1 MTEGQPDP
9 DRRGIPVRPWGVVLR
24 GVVLL
29 AAPLAVLAM
38 LAVAPAGGVLVPG
51 MVGLAAA
58 AGAMAGWATGRRH
71 GHGRPAVLGAS
82 IDAEGPDPSEDPLAF
97 FASGSSRAVAV
108 TDAAGRIVWTNDAF
122 DRWFPAVAGGRDCPL
137 GEDGGPAPALSV
149 AFRRCLET
157 GGSGRVSISV
167 DGVAGDGVEAR
178 LDVAAMMAGGRPSGF
193 VLTLVEAESQRR
205 LEARIEAGRRQVESI
220 LDAVPSLVVFRDARG
235 RIMRAN
241 AAAARFL
248 GHEDVRDL
256 EGRAYEQ
263 IAPEHAAT
271 ALLADRQVCN
281 TGLATFGALELVHD
295 REGRLRVFRTDRV
308 WLEDPETG
316 VQGVLAVATDVTD
329 ERDLQSRLD
338 VAMQAGGLGTWEWEP
353 QAGSLRLSPRLLA
366 MLGHE
371 PGGVGSNFD
380 GLIELVHAEDRP
392 RVIDALETGVLREP
406 AGLRCEA
413 RIRRGDGSWCWM
425 LLAGRVQARGTRGRA
440 DRVVGVLVDIS
451 RQKEDQTVLADALHR
466 AEAAGRARSA
476 FLASMSHELRTPLT
490 SILGY
495 AELLREDAPAGGT
508 GRMGAETI
516 LRNGRHLLSIID
528 DVLDLSRIEVG
539 RLQTEAGP
547 VEIGGIIRDILET
560 LGPRAAEKDLGLEV
574 ELAGPLPRLV
584 VTDAVRLRQVL
595 LNLVG
600 NAVKFTDAGDVRIR
614 LAAPVDEAG
623 VRRLRIAV
631 RDTGPGIPPDV
642 QQRLFQPFERA
653 DDAMNRRHGG
663 AGLGL
668 AISRRLARMLGGDVR
683 VRSRS
688 GRGSTFI
695 LDVPAGDPP
704 GAASGP
710 PVRTVAELLAEC
722 PRPSEASVS
731 SPPEPPEAGDGALRG
746 RRILLAED
754 GPDNQRLIGHHLRRA
769 GAIVDTAADGA
780 EAVDMVRNALE
791 AAVRYDLVVMD
802 MQMPVMDGYEA
813 TRTLRAAGCG
823 LPVLALTAHAMRG
836 DRDRCLEAGCSDYA
850 TKPIDRHRLVAQ
862 CAALIAGRSL
872 DRRPHAA

>member
-1 MTEGQPDP
+1 MP
-9 DRRGIPVRPWGVVLR
+9 
-24 GVVLL
+24 VLL
-29 AAPLAVLAM
+29 VPPVAVLAS
-38 LAVAPAGGVLVPG
+38 VPLDPG
-51 MVGLAAA
+51 SGFLIPGLVGLAAVAGVVAGHVSSVTRRGSRVTDADGSRSSDAFA
-58 AGAMAGWATGRRH
+58 AETGAGR
-71 GHGRPAVLGAS
+71 A
-82 IDAEGPDPSEDPLAF
+82 EDPLAF
-97 FASGSSRAVAV
+97 FAAGSSRAVAV
-108 TDAAGRIVWTNDAF
+108 TDAAGCIVWTNDAF
-122 DRWFPAVAGGRDCPL
+122 DRRFPGLAGSDGRGLTEADGAAGILMSAFGRFRRTGEGGRTGITVPDAS
-137 GEDGGPAPALSV
+137 GATV
-149 AFRRCLET
+149 A
-157 GGSGRVSISV
+157 
-167 DGVAGDGVEAR
+167 AR
-178 LDVAAMMAGGRPSGF
+178 LDVEAMGGVGRPSGF
-193 VLTLVEAESQRR
+193 VLTVLEPETRR
-205 LEARIEAGRRQVESI
+205 TLEAQVQAGRRQVGSI
-220 LDAVPSLVVFRDARG
+220 LDAVPSLVVFRDPRG
-235 RIMRAN
+235 RIIRVN

-248 GHEDVRDL
+248 GRDDPGDL
-256 EGRAYEQ
+256 RGRSYQ
-263 IAPEHAAT
+263 QVAPEHAAT
-271 ALLADRQVCN
+271 ALVADRQVFT
-281 TGLATFGALELVHD
+281 TGLPTFGSLELVHD
-295 REGRLRVFRTDRV
+295 HAQRLRVLRTDRV

-316 VQGVLAVATDVTD
+316 VAGVLAVATDVTD

-353 QAGSLRLSPRLLA
+353 QAGSLRLSTRLLG

-371 PGGVGSNFD
+371 PGAVLGTFD
-380 GLIELVHAEDRP
+380 GFVDLVHAEDRP
-392 RVIDALETGVLREP
+392 RVIDALETGVLGD
-406 AGLRCEA
+406 ADGLRCEA

-440 DRVVGVLVDIS
+440 DRVVGVLVDID
-451 RQKEDQTVLADALHR
+451 RQKQDQTVLADALHR

-495 AELLREDAPAGGT
+495 AELLREGAADAGT
-508 GRMGAETI
+508 GAGAGAGRTSAETI

-539 RLQTEAGP
+539 RLQTEPGP
-547 VEIGGIIRDILET
+547 VETGGIIRDVLET
-560 LGPRAAEKDLGLEV
+560 LGPRAAEKGLGLEV

-584 VTDAVRLRQVL
+584 VTDAVRMRQVL
-595 LNLVG
+595 LNIVG
-600 NAVKFTDAGDVRIR
+600 NAVKFTDAGEVRIR
-614 LAAPVDEAG
+614 LGSPVDAAG

-683 VRSRS
+683 VRSRT

-695 LDVPAGDPP
+695 VDVPTGDPCGWTSEP
-704 GAASGP
+704 D
-710 PVRTVAELLAEC
+710 VRSVAELLAAG
-722 PRPSEASVS
+722 RRSEVASGPAVPTAADTS
-731 SPPEPPEAGDGALRG
+731 AGALRG

-754 GPDNQRLIGHHLRRA
+754 GPDNQRLIGHHLRQA

-780 EAVDMVRNALE
+780 EAVDMIRHALE
-791 AAVRYDLVVMD
+791 ASVRYDLVVMD

-823 LPVLALTAHAMRG
+823 LPILALTAHAMRG

-862 CAALIAGRSL
+862 CAALIAGRSVH
-872 DRRPHAA
+872 RRPHAA

>member
-1 MTEGQPDP
+1 MERQPGPGRLPDP
-9 DRRGIPVRPWGVVLR
+9 AWSPGVALLLLPVAAMVAFAVHPSGGALTAALAGI
-24 GVVLL
+24 
-29 AAPLAVLAM
+29 
-38 LAVAPAGGVLVPG
+38 
-51 MVGLAAA
+51 AAA
-58 AGAMAGWATGRRH
+58 AGVLAGWTTRWRSGRCRSADAATGRDAD
-71 GHGRPAVLGAS
+71 RPAGAK
-82 IDAEGPDPSEDPLAF
+82 EPLAF
-97 FASGSSRAVAV
+97 FAAGSSRAVAV
-108 TDAAGRIVWTNDAF
+108 TDAGGRIAWTNEAF
-122 DRWFPAVAGGRDCPL
+122 DRWFPTLVGDRDRPL
-137 GEDGGPAPALSV
+137 GEEGGPAPALSA
-149 AFRRCLET
+149 AFRRWLDT
-157 GGSGRVSISV
+157 
-167 DGVAGDGVEAR
+167 GDGGRIPIGIDGDAVDMR
-178 LDVAAMMAGGRPSGF
+178 LDVEAMLAGGRPSGF

-205 LEARIEAGRRQVESI
+205 LEARILAGRRQVEAI

-235 RIMRAN
+235 RVMRAN
-241 AAAARFL
+241 AAAARFF
-248 GHEDVRDL
+248 GHEDTREL
-256 EGRAYEQ
+256 EGRPYAE

-271 ALLADRQVCN
+271 ALVADRQVCN
-281 TGLATFGALELVHD
+281 TGLSTFGALELVHD
-295 REGRLRVFRTDRV
+295 HEQRLRVLRTDRV

-316 VQGVLAVATDVTD
+316 TEGVLSVATDVTD

-353 QAGSLRLSPRLLA
+353 QASCLSLSSRLLS

-371 PGGVGSNFD
+371 PGGIAPTFD
-380 GLIELVHAEDRP
+380 GFIDLVHAEDRP
-392 RVIDALETGVLREP
+392 RIIDALETGVLRQTD
-406 AGLRCEA
+406 GLRCEA

-495 AELLREDAPAGGT
+495 AELLREGGPVGGT
-508 GRMGAETI
+508 GRTCAETI

-539 RLQTEAGP
+539 RLQTDPGP
-547 VEIGGIIRDILET
+547 VEIGGIVRDVLET
-560 LGPRAAEKDLGLEV
+560 LGPRAAAKGLSLEV
-574 ELAGPLPRLV
+574 ELAGPLPRRI

-595 LNLVG
+595 LNIVG
-600 NAVKFTDAGDVRIR
+600 NAVKFTDAGEVRIR
-614 LAAPVDEAG
+614 LAAPVDDTG
-623 VRRLRIAV
+623 VRRLRVAV
-631 RDTGPGIPPDV
+631 RDTGPGIAPDV

-695 LDVPAGDPP
+695 VDVPSGDPP
-704 GAASGP
+704 AAASEP
-710 PVRTVAELLAEC
+710 AVRTVNELLLERPGSAAATGPSSAE
-722 PRPSEASVS
+722 PAVVV
-731 SPPEPPEAGDGALRG
+731 DGALRG

-754 GPDNQRLIGHHLRRA
+754 GPDNQRLIGHHLRGA
-769 GAIVDTAADGA
+769 GAVVDTAADGA
-780 EAVDMVRNALE
+780 EAVDMIRHALE
-791 AAVRYDLVVMD
+791 ASVRYDLVVMD

-813 TRTLRAAGCG
+813 TRTLRAAGCDV
-823 LPVLALTAHAMRG
+823 PILALTAHAMRG
-836 DRDRCLEAGCSDYA
+836 DRDRCLAAGCSDYA
-850 TKPIDRHRLVAQ
+850 TKPIDRHRLLAG
-862 CAALIAGRSL
+862 CTALIAAREA
-872 DRRPHAA
+872 DQRPHAA